1 MNCGCLS
8 SKRSSCLIVLWILA
22 VLAASQPA
30 AGQTDLSDVHIDS
43 RKPDKSEASAMAQPW
58 SDTKSDTK
66 MEPLK
71 VDVNLVLVPVTV
83 TDDMNRVVLGLDK
96 ENFQVYEDKQL
107 QSVQHFS
114 STDVPISIGIIFDTS
129 GSMSSKI
136 DRAREAVV
144 EFLKIANPQDEF
156 FMIAF
161 SDTPRQIV
169 DFTGSTD
176 EVQNNLVFTN
186 PKGTTALLDA
196 IYLGVSKMKNSKWPR
211 KALLIISDGGDNHS
225 RYTEKDVK
233 RLVRESDTT
242 IYALGIYDRY
252 FRTEEERLGPELLS
266 DISQVTGGRSFT
278 IDNPKDLPDAAG
290 KIAVELRNQYVL
302 GYRPSSNR
310 HDGKWHKIRV
320 KLLAP
325 KGMPP
330 LQLFAKQGYYA
341 SVD

>member
-1 MNCGCLS
+1 MNCRCLAS
-8 SKRSSCLIVLWILA
+8 NRSSYLIVLWILA
-22 VLAASQPA
+22 VLVASQLA
-30 AGQTDLSDVHIDS
+30 VSQTDLSDVHVDS
-43 RKPDKSEASAMAQPW
+43 RKPDKSESNTMTQPG
-58 SDTKSDTK
+58 SDKK

-96 ENFQVYEDKQL
+96 ENFQVYEGKQL

-169 DFTGSTD
+169 DFTGSTE
-176 EVQNNLVFTN
+176 EVQNDLVFTT

-196 IYLGVSKMKNSKWPR
+196 IYLGVSKMKNSRWPR

-278 IDNPKDLPDAAG
+278 IDNPKDLPEAAG

-302 GYRPSSNR
+302 GYRPSSNQ